1 VIALSR
7 ERYPFHSILV
17 AFMYAIQV
25 AFLYAIQ
32 LAFLYAYMHLLLN
45 LFLIG
50 L

>member
-1 VIALSR
+1 MIALSR
-7 ERYPFHSILV
+7 KRYSFHSILI

-25 AFLYAIQ
+25 AFLYARM
-32 LAFLYAYMHLLLN
+32 YLLLN